1 MGMHTLDDLKLKWQH
16 EQLTTE
22 QMMGQVLQHMDVLY
36 DRLRLLEKAYNAER
50 RAQEQRAAQP
60 VPRSGKTQSS

>member
-16 EQLTTE
+16 EQLTGE
-22 QMMGQVLQHMDVLY
+22 QMMGQVLQHVDVLY

-50 RAQEQRAAQP
+50 RAQEQP
-60 VPRSGKTQSS
+60 VPQRVKHPGKM

>member
-16 EQLTTE
+16 EQLTGE
-22 QMMGQVLQHMDVLY
+22 QMMGQVLQHLEVLY

-50 RAQEQRAAQP
+50 RAQEQPATQRAKRP
-60 VPRSGKTQSS
+60 GKR